1 MFRRVVSGLV
11 VLGVLLHAAALARH
25 NGTMLDAH
33 LQRGALIVDL
43 MAICHPSGNGT
54 IDKASLPD
62 VPVPT
67 DAQHNCPVCSG
78 LTLAVVLVPPD
89 LTPHFVAF
97 DTPRPRPAIVAAR
110 PLLPLAVLPP
120 TRGPPSLA

>member
-25 NGTMLDAH
+25 NGTM
-33 LQRGALIVDL
+33 LIVDL